1 VATGWPPEGP
11 RPTPKPPRRAGEY
24 PAAKPEGDIASR
36 RESWAQAAS
45 DISAI
50 EELLMEHKVALR
62 EQKESLAAQAK
73 MEIMRALK
81 TEESAAMTMLKK
93 SRKGWLSTAVTLA
106 AILLS
111 STAILI
117 TRLATWADARE
128 AAIEPAHEAKEVARG
143 VEERV
148 GRGEERLDS
157 LEGTLG
163 GIERDLGVL
172 GRKLDRLID
181 EQESEPGRRR

>member
-1 VATGWPPEGP
+1 VGQWPPEGP

-24 PAAKPEGDIASR
+24 PAAQPTGDVASR
-36 RESWAQAAS
+36 QESWAQAAS

-111 STAILI
+111 TTAILI

-148 GRGEERLDS
+148 DRGEERLDN
-157 LEGTLG
+157 LETTLG

-172 GRKLDRLID
+172 GRKLDRIVD
-181 EQESEPGRRR
+181 ELESEPGRRR